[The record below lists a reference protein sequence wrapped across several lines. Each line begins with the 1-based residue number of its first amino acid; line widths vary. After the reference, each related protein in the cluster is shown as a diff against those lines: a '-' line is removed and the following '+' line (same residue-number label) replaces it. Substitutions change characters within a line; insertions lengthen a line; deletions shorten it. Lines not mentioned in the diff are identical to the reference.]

1 MKLLFVSLLV
11 ILFST
16 LSSCIEI
23 IDDITVNNDGSG
35 TFKYTVNLSSSKVKI
50 NSILSLDSLDGKK
63 VPSISDISSKL
74 SKLEDQL
81 AEQEGI
87 SNLNFTSDY
96 TNFIFKINCDFS
108 SLKNLQAAVKEIA
121 LKENNGKAIP
131 ELDIEWLIFENNY
144 LIRSIPHIT
153 IAKASQ
159 INKTD
164 TDLMKEGV
172 YTSITRFENEV
183 TESENKSAR
192 ISKNKKAVMVRT
204 NPYLLIQNP
213 QLLDNTIHIKEN
225 AENSPK

>member
-1 MKLLFVSLLV
+1 MKLIFVSLLV
-11 ILFST
+11 ILSASLF
-16 LSSCIEI
+16 SCIEI

-35 TFKYTVNLSSSKVKI
+35 SFKYTINLSSSKVKI

-63 VPSISDISSKL
+63 VPSIADISSKL
-74 SKLEDQL
+74 SKLEVQL
-81 AEQEGI
+81 ADQEGI

-96 TNFIFKINCDFS
+96 TNFIFKIKCDFS
-108 SLKNLQAAVKEIA
+108 SLKNLQSAVKEIA
-121 LKENNGKAIP
+121 LKENKGRAIP
-131 ELDIEWLIFENNY
+131 ELDIEWLIFENNS

-159 INKTD
+159 INKAD
-164 TDLMKEGV
+164 TDLMREGV

-213 QLLDNTIHIKEN
+213 QLLDNIIYIKEKV
-225 AENSPK
+225 ENLPE

>member
-204 NPYLLIQNP
+204 NPYLLVQNP

-225 AENSPK
+225 AENTPK

>member
-1 MKLLFVSLLV
+1 MKLIFVSLLLV
-11 ILFST
+11 LSATLF
-16 LSSCIEI
+16 SCIEI

-35 TFKYTVNLSSSKVKI
+35 SFKYTINLSSSKVKI

-63 VPSISDISSKL
+63 VPSIADISSKL
-74 SKLEDQL
+74 SKLEVQL
-81 AEQEGI
+81 ADQEGI

-96 TNFIFKINCDFS
+96 TNFIFKIKCDFS
-108 SLKNLQAAVKEIA
+108 SLKNLQSAVKEIA
-121 LKENNGKAIP
+121 LKENKGRAIP
-131 ELDIEWLIFENNY
+131 ELDIEWLIFENNS

-159 INKTD
+159 INKAD
-164 TDLMKEGV
+164 TDLMREGV

-213 QLLDNTIHIKEN
+213 QLLDNTIYIKEK
-225 AENSPK
+225 AENLPE

>member
-225 AENSPK
+225 AENTPK

>member
-1 MKLLFVSLLV
+1 MKLVFASLLI
-11 ILFST
+11 ILCST
-16 LSSCIEI
+16 LTSCIEI
-23 IDDITVNNDGSG
+23 VDDITVNNNGSG

-63 VPSISDISSKL
+63 VPSIADISSKL
-74 SKLEDQL
+74 SKLETQL

-96 TNFIFKINCDFS
+96 TNFIFKIKCDFS

-121 LKENNGKAIP
+121 LNENKGKAIP
-131 ELDIEWLIFENNY
+131 ELDIEWLIFENNS
-144 LIRSIPHIT
+144 LIRSIPQIT

-159 INKTD
+159 INKAD

-183 TESENKSAR
+183 TESENKSAK
-192 ISKNKKAVMVRT
+192 ISKNKKAVMVRS

-225 AENSPK
+225 AENTLK

>member
-23 IDDITVNNDGSG
+23 IDDIKVNNDGSG

-108 SLKNLQAAVKEIA
+108 SLKSLQSAVKEIA

-225 AENSPK
+225 AENTPK

>member
-11 ILFST
+11 VLFST

-108 SLKNLQAAVKEIA
+108 SLKSLQSAVKEIA

-225 AENSPK
+225 AENTPK